1 MSPGWVAVGNLD
13 LTEVRKFLGVARGLM
28 KTDPQS
34 AMKKTLVLVS
44 DYLECQGI
52 EPELLG
58 PLQVLAIGLGDLQIG
73 NQPDF
78 LKPNRDGPRLKSIP
92 DAAQKAIAAAAITLA
107 SRGDFRREVTLKGA
121 KRLGVKEA
129 VLINFRKALMA
140 RRIKSPTAN
149 HVYDWCIGNCPEDED
164 RRIVINYLL
173 SLIDKQEV

>member
-1 MSPGWVAVGNLD
+1 MVWVAASNATTADSHATAISV
-13 LTEVRKFLGVARGLM
+13 LGFTAGAATLESAPIEFRVAEQ
-28 KTDPQS
+28 TS
-34 AMKKTLVLVS
+34 EA
-44 DYLECQGI
+44 
-52 EPELLG
+52 
-58 PLQVLAIGLGDLQIG
+58 GLGDLQIG

-92 DAAQKAIAAAAITLA
+92 DAAQKAIAAAVITLA
-107 SRGDFRREVTLKGA
+107 SRGDFRREVTFKGA
-121 KRLGVKEA
+121 RRLGIKQAE
-129 VLINFRKALMA
+129 LINFRKALMA